1 MAAGSPP
8 PPYVAEEGVSN
19 IDSNPSVPT
28 VSQESSTSAGLSN
41 DTRNTSTSG
50 RVEPASEASSSK
62 PSKAKKPRL
71 VMDYVLLPS
80 NRSSVQVGS
89 VSSVRRIV
97 PHQLSFLE
105 GTD

>member
-19 IDSNPSVPT
+19 IDSNPFVPT
-28 VSQESSTSAGLSN
+28 VSQESSTAGLSN

-80 NRSSVQVGS
+80 NRSSMQVGS